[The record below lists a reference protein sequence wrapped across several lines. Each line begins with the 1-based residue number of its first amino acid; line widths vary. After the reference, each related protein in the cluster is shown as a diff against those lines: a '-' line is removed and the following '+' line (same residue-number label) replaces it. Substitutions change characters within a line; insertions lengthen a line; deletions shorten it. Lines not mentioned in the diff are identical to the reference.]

1 MIALLQTLS
10 MVLTLVWWVFLI
22 MIIMSWLISTETLN
36 RYLAV
41 LIDARGVVTDL
52 YWDIPTEI
60 PWVPTDQCR
69 GR

>member
-1 MIALLQTLS
+1 MLL
-10 MVLTLVWWVFLI
+10 
-22 MIIMSWLISTETLN
+22 
-36 RYLAV
+36 
-41 LIDARGVVTDL
+41 DARGVVTDL